1 MKLLH
6 TSDWHVGKQ
15 LRGQSRA
22 DEHRAVLAEITGIAA
37 ANEVDLVVVAGD
49 LFDTAS
55 PSPEAQGI
63 VYDTLLGMAA
73 TGAQVMVIAGNH
85 DNAHGLRVLA
95 PLFHRCGVHVVGE
108 VARPQDGG
116 MRSFITRDG
125 TPVNVAVLPFVSK
138 RGIVRADQLMSGPA
152 FEHSLAYS
160 ARLAQLIGA
169 LSSGFTADAANV
181 MLAHAFVLGG
191 VAGGGERA
199 AHMVEEYAV
208 QAPAFPATTGYVA
221 LGHLHRAQSI
231 PGATSIRYC
240 GSPLQL
246 DFGEVDQ
253 PKQVNVVD
261 LQPGKPAK
269 VTEVPL
275 ASGRV
280 LRSFTGTMD
289 ELVAAVPE
297 DDSWLR
303 LVVREPQRAGL
314 AATVRERFGDRV
326 VEVRVETAGGGSSTR
341 PRRQGRTPHELLAEY
356 LAEEGIDDRRV
367 GDLFAELLAE
377 DAEVRA

>member
-22 DEHRAVLAEITGIAA
+22 DEHRAVLAEITGIATA
-37 ANEVDLVVVAGD
+37 HEVDLVVVAGD

-108 VARPQDGG
+108 VARPHDGG
-116 MRSFITRDG
+116 MRSFVTRDG

-253 PKQVNVVD
+253 PKQVNLVD

-269 VTEVPL
+269 VTEMPL

-289 ELVAAVPE
+289 ELVAAVPD

-303 LVVREPQRAGL
+303 LILREPQRAGL

-326 VEVRVETAGGGSSTR
+326 VEVRVETAGGGGSTR

-356 LAEEGIDDRRV
+356 LAEEGIDDGRV
-367 GDLFAELLAE
+367 RDLFAELLAE

>member
-22 DEHRAVLAEITGIAA
+22 DEHSAVLAEITGIAA
-37 ANEVDLVVVAGD
+37 AHEVDLVVVAGD

-73 TGAQVMVIAGNH
+73 TGAQVVVIAGNH

-116 MRSFITRDG
+116 MRSFVTRDG

-191 VAGGGERA
+191 
-199 AHMVEEYAV
+199 
-208 QAPAFPATTGYVA
+208 
-221 LGHLHRAQSI
+221 
-231 PGATSIRYC
+231 
-240 GSPLQL
+240 
-246 DFGEVDQ
+246 
-253 PKQVNVVD
+253 
-261 LQPGKPAK
+261 
-269 VTEVPL
+269 
-275 ASGRV
+275 
-280 LRSFTGTMD
+280 
-289 ELVAAVPE
+289 
-297 DDSWLR
+297 
-303 LVVREPQRAGL
+303 
-314 AATVRERFGDRV
+314 
-326 VEVRVETAGGGSSTR
+326 
-341 PRRQGRTPHELLAEY
+341 
-356 LAEEGIDDRRV
+356 
-367 GDLFAELLAE
+367 
-377 DAEVRA
+377 